1 LRPGLTACRLLGRTQ
16 ERPGRGYHAEAW
28 EPSDTERGPP
38 LDRSH
43 APAWEC
49 LLGRSASWS
58 HRVQVAGLD
67 AGASRA
73 RLPRWSVGAIGLGR
87 SASRS
92 YRVQVAGLDAGAS
105 TARLP
110 RSAWE
115 PSVWGALRP
124 GLTACR

>member
-1 LRPGLTACRLLGRTQ
+1 
-16 ERPGRGYHAEAW
+16 
-28 EPSDTERGPP
+28 
-38 LDRSH
+38 
-43 APAWEC
+43 
-49 LLGRSASWS
+49 
-58 HRVQVAGLD
+58 VQVAGLD

-110 RSAWE
+110 RRAWE
-115 PSVWGALRP
+115 PSDWGALRP
-124 GLTACR
+124 GLSACRLLVWGALRPDLTACRLLGRTLERPGRGYHAERGSQQKSILRGIRTR